1 MIENKNWKIL
11 YIPSGQYLRFSTGS
25 YLFTTIN
32 INSEYK
38 NNPELYLHDVI
49 TCINRGS
56 YFPSVWGLED
66 NRPFSKE
73 HFEIIYD

>member
-1 MIENKNWKIL
+1 MIRIL
-11 YIPSGQYLRFSTGS
+11 YIPSGEYLRFSNGS
-25 YLFTTIN
+25 YEFTTSN
-32 INSEYK
+32 NNNNKYK

-49 TCINRGS
+49 NCINRGS